1 MKSSSGV
8 YLISNSP
15 AIMSMETV
23 SQILF
28 ENHAT
33 SMNIIFIESEVSIL
47 QIYVDTV
54 AKFPGFFTY
63 RLMSIGPIANV
74 QMISQHRYLNV
85 CSAIQRSKIS
95 ILISNIFSR
104 SKLRLLV

>member
-1 MKSSSGV
+1 MKSSSGL

-28 ENHAT
+28 ENHAA

-63 RLMSIGPIANV
+63 RHPGVNRTNSK
-74 QMISQHRYLNV
+74 
-85 CSAIQRSKIS
+85 CSNDDI
-95 ILISNIFSR
+95 
-104 SKLRLLV
+104 